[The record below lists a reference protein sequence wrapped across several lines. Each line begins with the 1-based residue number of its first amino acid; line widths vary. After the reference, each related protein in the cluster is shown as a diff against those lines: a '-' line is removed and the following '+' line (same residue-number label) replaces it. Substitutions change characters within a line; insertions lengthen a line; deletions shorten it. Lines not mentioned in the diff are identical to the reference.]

1 MSAQEHLLGAL
12 KKDVRSLLI
21 SAKTGLT
28 PQQLQKDYMT
38 MMGHRLPL
46 HTLGYRSV
54 MDMVQDLPDVVQVQ
68 CAGDGSVLL
77 KAIGDESTRG
87 MEELVSK
94 QRSNKRRSAINS
106 QRSAPIHSMLP
117 LHRRRHVPP
126 SLPAPLRSELKKL
139 LSSSPVLLCQLE
151 RSFSQRFGRPLQ
163 IHHYGFYSVAELLSA
178 AGDMITVQQTRAGSL
193 LVLKRQ
199 DYPARSRALQCSTG
213 HVKKSPNKVI
223 QHVFESALLSD
234 DVKKP
239 SPSNLVKQIPQSNCL
254 KHPQAPPKKEET
266 ITVKKQLSPEEIEFE
281 KCIKKLEE
289 ELKTKILDSGPAGTV
304 SPELK
309 EKIRQVVSQKP
320 EGLLVK
326 NLPEEFKKLFKE
338 DLPVNQSGFLSVT
351 DLVSAL
357 SDTLYVD
364 QGEADVN
371 TNWIVFD
378 AQQKQAQQRKKD
390 LSETQAPELSQP
402 LNPSDRSYFFHCDVS
417 KWESGDLEEEQANK
431 LQYDSELKVVT
442 EKFQQSLE
450 MYEPILSQLEARLEV
465 PPDAIQNERL
475 QLVAEKKEKAFVS
488 VLVESVISPSQFYIR
503 FCGTEEAKVLEN
515 IMIEMRGCYS
525 FSEVSERYRL
535 PAIYIRAGQVCCVS
549 PGGIWF
555 YRVIIHR
562 VVNETEVEVYYVDF
576 GNLGFV
582 EKSSLKFLK
591 SCYSKLPAQAVPSI
605 LTWIKPFKGVWSEK
619 AVSQFQKL
627 CCAKP
632 MVAVI
637 HKYVEG
643 ILHLF
648 LCDTYTDADIYIHCV
663 LQIQGYAVPCSISD
677 IGQPFG
683 EFNPVALYLKWQTDL
698 PNPVT
703 EEEKTKKQAP
713 LSGRDADRML
723 YLEPTPVRAD
733 CWEREMDFSDL
744 PELEFEG
751 NLEDSLQEQPAE
763 RSNPFSALLQSESVP
778 TTVWDEDW
786 GQRSPMK
793 TKTASCRE
801 ALWAQSRDLRAPSP
815 QQTVPVL
822 NKPDSFPDPQ
832 DERYMTLSHCQPV
845 AEGTAASPACLVPE
859 EAPQVCVQA
868 GELENKGELSSTPD
882 LQVKRDSVPLA
893 VQTQRLARLLFPL
906 SRNTFCVPQT
916 SASSVLGPAARL
928 ATATQLVEWF
938 SYKKV

>member
-1 MSAQEHLLGAL
+1 MSAQEHLLEAL

-21 SAKTGLT
+21 SAKAGLA

-46 HTLGYRSV
+46 HALGYRSL

-94 QRSNKRRSAINS
+94 QRSNKKRSATNS
-106 QRSAPIHSMLP
+106 QRSALIHSTLS
-117 LHRRRHVPP
+117 LHRRRHAPP

-139 LSSSPVLLCQLE
+139 LSSSPVLLSQLE
-151 RSFSQRFGRPLQ
+151 RSFAQRFGRPLQ

-193 LVLKRQ
+193 LVLKRP
-199 DYPARSRALQCSTG
+199 DHPARSRALQCSTG
-213 HVKKSPNKVI
+213 HVKKSPNKII
-223 QHVFESALLSD
+223 QGVFESALLSD
-234 DVKKP
+234 DGKKP
-239 SPSNLVKQIPQSNCL
+239 SPSNLVKQIPQSSCL
-254 KHPQAPPKKEET
+254 KPPLPSPKKET
-266 ITVKKQLSPEEIEFE
+266 IAVKKQLSPEEIEFE

-326 NLPEEFKKLFKE
+326 NLPEEFKKMFKE

-357 SDTLYVD
+357 SDTLYID

-378 AQQKQAQQRKKD
+378 TQQRQAQQRKKD
-390 LSETQAPELSQP
+390 LSESQAPELSQS

-417 KWESGDLEEEQANK
+417 QWESGGLEEEQAEK
-431 LQYDSELKVVT
+431 LQHDSELKVVT

-450 MYEPILSQLEARLEV
+450 MYEPILSQLETRLEV
-465 PPDAIQNERL
+465 PLDAIQNERL

-488 VLVESVISPSQFYIR
+488 VLVETVISPSQFYIR

-525 FSEVSERYRL
+525 FSEVSERYQL
-535 PAIYIRAGQVCCVS
+535 PATYIRAGQVCCVS

-562 VVNETEVEVYYVDF
+562 VVNEREVEVYYVDF

-582 EKSSLKFLK
+582 EKRSLKFLK

-619 AVSQFQKL
+619 AVSHFQKL

-648 LCDTYTDADIYIHCV
+648 LCDTYTDVDIYIHCV

-683 EFNPVALYLKWQTDL
+683 EFNPVELYLKWQTDL
-698 PNPVT
+698 PDPVT
-703 EEEKTKKQAP
+703 EEDKMKKQAP

-733 CWEREMDFSDL
+733 CWDREMDFSDL

-751 NLEDSLQEQPAE
+751 SLEDSLQEQPAE
-763 RSNPFSALLQSESVP
+763 RSNPFSALLRSESVP
-778 TTVWDEDW
+778 ATVWDEDW

-793 TKTASCRE
+793 TKTTSCSE
-801 ALWAQSRDLRAPSP
+801 APWGQSKDLQAPSP
-815 QQTVPVL
+815 PQTEAML

-832 DERYMTLSHCQPV
+832 DEMYMTLSHCQPV
-845 AEGTAASPACLVPE
+845 AGGTAASPARHIPE
-859 EAPQVCVQA
+859 EVPQVCVQA
-868 GELENKGELSSTPD
+868 GELENKGELSSMPD

-906 SRNTFCVPQT
+906 SRNTFCLPQT
-916 SASSVLGPAARL
+916 SASAVLGPAARL